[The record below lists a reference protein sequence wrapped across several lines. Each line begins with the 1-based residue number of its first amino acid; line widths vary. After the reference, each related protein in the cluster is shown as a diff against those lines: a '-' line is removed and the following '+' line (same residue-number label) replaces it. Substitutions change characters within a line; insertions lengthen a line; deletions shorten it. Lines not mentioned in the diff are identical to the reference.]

1 LVTRRQLI
9 TGAAVAVPLVGAAA
23 AHAEPLASDIGAGI
37 DAVLAA
43 QREAEHLS
51 GIAFLAVRDG
61 VVVHSATLGTR
72 NRESAAPVTLD
83 TLFPIGSATKSFT
96 AMAVGLAQDAGR
108 LSLDDRPHGWLPYFH
123 MADPEANA
131 RITLRDM
138 LSHRTGLRAYADLAA
153 EPGVL
158 TREEYVRAATSARP
172 EAPFRSRFQ
181 YSNAQYAAVG
191 EVLAHVHGVSWE
203 EVMAREIFAPLGMAS
218 TRASLLDLASAPDA
232 ATGYVHDAGQ
242 SSWTATPPP
251 RSLVAMAPGGAIAAS
266 ARDLARWLLMLTG
279 GGEIDGRR
287 FVSAA
292 TLAELIRPMAALNP
306 TVSYALGWA
315 AYDLGGERVV
325 EHNGGSSGISALV
338 SFMPARRCGFV
349 FLANASPNAMTRIG
363 GAGTLIYP
371 LLLNR
376 PMAPARPVSA
386 AVAGAAVETDPEI
399 WNAAP
404 GPVDALIARMVKA
417 ERNPKA
423 GFEAQG
429 VKRYENHGV
438 EAALTLRA
446 HAPAAR
452 EEIELWSA
460 ADRRIAR
467 LRVYFDGARG
477 GQETTFG
484 QNAINGEAEN
494 RAARRANAVQPAAEL
509 RGLYPD
515 IQLSSRAGDGDPA
528 SRRLKLTDAD
538 GGWRIWTVSGEG
550 LVMESEVPG
559 ETVAFRD
566 FRRVDERRLP
576 FAWDIRNG
584 LGLITVRLDAI
595 RPVETFDPA
604 HFAPAI

>member
-1 LVTRRQLI
+1 MVTRRQLI
-9 TGAAVAVPLVGAAA
+9 AAATAAPFIEAAA
-23 AHAEPLASDIGAGI
+23 ARAGSSASGLGARI
-37 DAVLAA
+37 NAVLAA

-61 VVVHSATLGTR
+61 AVVHSATLGVR

-83 TLFPIGSATKSFT
+83 TLFPIGSATKPFT
-96 AMAVGLAQDAGR
+96 SMAIGLAQDAGR
-108 LSLDDRPHGWLPYFH
+108 LSLDDRPHRWLPYFR

-131 RITLRDM
+131 KVTLRDM

-181 YSNAQYAAVG
+181 YSNAQYAAIG
-191 EVLAHVHGVSWE
+191 EVLAQVHDVPWE
-203 EVMAREIFAPLGMAS
+203 DVMAHRIFAPLGMAS
-218 TRASLLDLASAPDA
+218 ARASLLDLASAPDA
-232 ATGYVHDAGQ
+232 ATGYVHDARQ

-251 RSLVAMAPGGAIAAS
+251 RSLAAMAPGGAIAAS

-287 FVSAA
+287 FISAA
-292 TLAELIRPMAALNP
+292 TLAELTRPMAVLSP
-306 TVSYALGWA
+306 TVSYALGWG

-338 SFMPARRCGFV
+338 SFIPAQRCGFV

-363 GAGTLIYP
+363 GAGALIYP
-371 LLLNR
+371 LLLDR
-376 PMAPARPVSA
+376 PMAAATPVSA
-386 AVAGAAVETDPEI
+386 AVTAPAAEAAPETWD
-399 WNAAP
+399 AAP
-404 GPVDALIARMVKA
+404 GPVDTLIARMVKA
-417 ERNPKA
+417 EGDPA
-423 GFEAQG
+423 GGFEAQG

-460 ADRRIAR
+460 VDRRIAR
-467 LRVYFDGARG
+467 LRVYFDGERG

-484 QNAINGEAEN
+484 QDAINSDAEN
-494 RAARRANAVQPAAEL
+494 RAARRANAVRPATTL

-515 IQLSSRAGDGDPA
+515 IRLSSRAGDVDPA
-528 SRRLKLTDAD
+528 SRRLKLTDPD

-550 LVMESEVPG
+550 LVMSSEVPG
-559 ETVAFRD
+559 ETVEFRD
-566 FRRVDERRLP
+566 FRRVGERRLP

-584 LGLITVRLDAI
+584 LGLITVRLDSV
-595 RPVETFDPA
+595 RPVKAFDPA
-604 HFAPAI
+604 RFAPTA